1 MKTTHLNQKC
11 PRSTFHFSPFIS
23 FNSCLHVI
31 LQLKGDYTENSHDK
45 QCSFEPFM
53 CLDLVLERYQSLLF
67 RIFFVLGVLV
77 FGVELK
83 GEPLHFHNKI
93 VKEQL
98 NFHLW

>member
-11 PRSTFHFSPFIS
+11 PCSTFHFSPFIS
-23 FNSCLHVI
+23 FNCCLHVI

-45 QCSFEPFM
+45 QCSFEPFNLTFM
-53 CLDLVLERYQSLLF
+53 CLDLVLEHYHCCF
-67 RIFFVLGVLV
+67 GFCFV